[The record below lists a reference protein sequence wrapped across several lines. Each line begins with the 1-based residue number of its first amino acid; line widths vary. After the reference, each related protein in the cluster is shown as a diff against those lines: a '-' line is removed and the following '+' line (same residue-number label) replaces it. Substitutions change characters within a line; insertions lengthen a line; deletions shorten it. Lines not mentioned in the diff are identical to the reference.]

1 MHVHSIKVNDMN
13 RKEDLISRIVE
24 IEWKL
29 FQGVSNIGGQAG
41 CQQDHATF
49 EIMRSSQSMSWSEAH
64 LESYLDD
71 ILEAERTG
79 RNLLTEKYARM
90 MERTSPLEY
99 EGIKHLLPP
108 LAPEVPPLIDEIT
121 VIVLEWE
128 KELLRKYPYILKRG
142 RPIDSSEDAPF
153 VTSIETYL
161 RGELATYSP
170 KTLGLYR
177 ENVLKLKDEGMNG
190 SEIILEHTMK
200 RYGFSS
206 LEDAHNKLKAK
217 RSG

>member
-1 MHVHSIKVNDMN
+1 MD
-13 RKEDLISRIVE
+13 RKEELISRIVE
-24 IEWKL
+24 IEWQM

-41 CQQDHATF
+41 CQQDHVTF
-49 EIMRSSQSMSWSEAH
+49 EIMRSSQSMGWSEAT

-71 ILEAERTG
+71 LLETERTG

-99 EGIKHLLPP
+99 AGIKHLLPP

-121 VIVLEWE
+121 TIVLEWE
-128 KELLRKYPYILKRG
+128 KELLHKYPYILKRG
-142 RPIDSSEDAPF
+142 RPINSSEDTPF

-170 KTLGLYR
+170 RTLGLYR
-177 ENVLKLKDEGMNG
+177 DNVLKLKDEGING

-200 RYGFSS
+200 RYGFGS
-206 LEDAHNKLKAK
+206 LEDAHNRLKAQS
-217 RSG
+217 SGHQANPTSSD